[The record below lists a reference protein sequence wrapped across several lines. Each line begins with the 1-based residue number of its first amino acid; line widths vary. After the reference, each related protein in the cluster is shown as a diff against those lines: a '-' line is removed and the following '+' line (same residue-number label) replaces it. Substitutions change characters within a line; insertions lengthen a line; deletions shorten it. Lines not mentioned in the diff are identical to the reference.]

1 MQFWAQAHKYQLKA
15 NKKNE
20 LHLIQLIA
28 EADP

>member
-1 MQFWAQAHKYQLKA
+1 MKSWVQAHKYQLKA

-20 LHLIQLIA
+20 FHLIQLIA